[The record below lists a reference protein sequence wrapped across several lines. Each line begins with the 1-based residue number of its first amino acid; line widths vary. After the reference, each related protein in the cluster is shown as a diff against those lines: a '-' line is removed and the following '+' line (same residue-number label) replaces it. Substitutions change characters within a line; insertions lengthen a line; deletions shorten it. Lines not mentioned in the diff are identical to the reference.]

1 MASLSEIVSKHYEAA
16 LAEAGGVG
24 YPAEDVARTVLAFV
38 VQTYREVKPLD
49 EIAAELRGV
58 IDNLD
63 PDGEYAF
70 MRP

>member
-1 MASLSEIVSKHYEAA
+1 MASLSEIVSRHYDAA

-24 YPAEDVARTVLAFV
+24 YPPEDVARTALAFV
-38 VQTYREVKPLD
+38 VQTYRASRPLD

-63 PDGEYAF
+63 PEAEYTF

>member
-16 LAEAGGVG
+16 LAEAAGTG

-38 VQTYREVKPLD
+38 VQTYRATRP
-49 EIAAELRGV
+49 IAAIADELRGV

-63 PDGEYAF
+63 PEGEYTF